1 VTSYQLAVSVSV
13 LPLAAVGEMF
23 GFRRVFLCGV
33 ALFTAASLGCAMA
46 PSLALLVT
54 ARAVQG
60 VGAAA
65 MSTVVPALL
74 RQVYP
79 PQLIGRGVALLG
91 LAVALSA
98 ALGPTVAAGIL
109 SIASW
114 RWLFAINLPLGVFG
128 ACLATARLPRNQPSN
143 LPRTFDYAGAILSA
157 GTIALLVLG
166 VGGLFGDDASLRPVP
181 VVEIVAGCVGACVLV
196 RHQRARATPL
206 VPLDLLRIRILSLS
220 SLTSICSYIAQTL
233 AYLGLPFLL
242 QHQLARTATETGLLV
257 SPWPLV
263 IVFIAPL
270 TGRLSD
276 RYAPGLIGGVGLA
289 ILAIG
294 LGLLAALPT
303 VPADADIVWRVLIC
317 GVGFGLFQT
326 PNNRIMLTS
335 APKERSGAAGALMT
349 MARMIG
355 LTLGAALAALVFG
368 VYGQAGAHVALI
380 GAEIAAALGLVV
392 GAVRV
397 ARTRPAK

>member
-1 VTSYQLAVSVSV
+1 
-13 LPLAAVGEMF
+13 M
-23 GFRRVFLCGV
+23 R
-33 ALFTAASLGCAMA
+33 
-46 PSLALLVT
+46 
-54 ARAVQG
+54 
-60 VGAAA
+60 
-65 MSTVVPALL
+65 L
-74 RQVYP
+74 RQSTATC
-79 PQLIGRGVALLG
+79 RF
-91 LAVALSA
+91 S
-98 ALGPTVAAGIL
+98 TIL
-109 SIASW
+109 Q
-114 RWLFAINLPLGVFG
+114 V
-128 ACLATARLPRNQPSN
+128 
-143 LPRTFDYAGAILSA
+143 
-157 GTIALLVLG
+157 
-166 VGGLFGDDASLRPVP
+166 
-181 VVEIVAGCVGACVLV
+181 
-196 RHQRARATPL
+196 
-206 VPLDLLRIRILSLS
+206 LSLS

-270 TGRLSD
+270 AGRLSD